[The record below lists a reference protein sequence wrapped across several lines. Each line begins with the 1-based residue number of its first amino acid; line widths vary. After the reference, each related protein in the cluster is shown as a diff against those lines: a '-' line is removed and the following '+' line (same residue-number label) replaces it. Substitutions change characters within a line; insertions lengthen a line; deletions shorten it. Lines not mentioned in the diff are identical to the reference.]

1 MNKENRPAK
10 KLIYLA
16 GFMGSG
22 KSTLGP
28 ILANTIGF
36 DFVDIDRFIEHK
48 TNKKVVDIF
57 AIQGEQ
63 VFRTLERGTL
73 QEVSAMQHCVISL
86 GGGTIANEENFQLIR
101 ESGIIVYLRLSPE
114 EIFHRV
120 HHKSDRPMLKDGAGE
135 RLPETEMR
143 SKIHELLRRRE
154 EFYSRADIVIQT
166 DNKKVGPTVDEI
178 VKKLRGLIK
187 V

>member
-1 MNKENRPAK
+1 MKKENLPQK

-36 DFVDIDRFIEHK
+36 NFVDIDKFIERK
-48 TNKKVVDIF
+48 ADKKIVDIF
-57 AIQGEQ
+57 AVQGEQ

-73 QEVSAMQHCVISL
+73 QEVSAMEQCVISL

-101 ESGIIVYLRLSPE
+101 ESGIIVYLQLSPE

-120 HHKSDRPMLKDGAGE
+120 HHKADRPMLKDGKGE
-135 RLPETEMR
+135 RLPEDEMQR
-143 SKIHELLRRRE
+143 RIQELLRRRE
-154 EFYSRADIVIQT
+154 EFYSRADIIIRT
-166 DNKKVGPTVDEI
+166 DNKKVGATVDEI
-178 VKKLRGLIK
+178 VKKLRGLIT